1 MGVDPE
7 RHVQGWRARAAR
19 LAQRIWPAL
28 LAHSLLRRR
37 IDPPSQR
44 DLVGNTAHEARIR
57 RAAPAIPPIG
67 CLPCEN
73 LIAKNLESILMLE
86 PLMSLREAGKSR
98 RRQRIL
104 RAARRLIES
113 GGFES
118 FSIKAVAESAELSV
132 ATLYNLFGSK
142 EAILIALL
150 VESIQSFEERL
161 DALAPATPIER
172 ITAISDLAV
181 GEFTSAERFYR
192 PLLSLVEQM
201 GSRAQLLGVIR
212 RCVDLGEASLRWA
225 IETGDLR
232 AVVEPRV
239 LSHQIFMA
247 FVHSLRMWSSG
258 LASARLFEAQVL
270 HFRTLMLAGVAS
282 EPLREELH
290 RRLEELNASMLE
302 LVDFGTDRF
311 DQPRRGAPRALE
323 KGAGA

>member
-1 MGVDPE
+1 
-7 RHVQGWRARAAR
+7 
-19 LAQRIWPAL
+19 
-28 LAHSLLRRR
+28 
-37 IDPPSQR
+37 
-44 DLVGNTAHEARIR
+44 
-57 RAAPAIPPIG
+57 
-67 CLPCEN
+67 
-73 LIAKNLESILMLE
+73 
-86 PLMSLREAGKSR
+86 MSLREAGKSR

-113 GGFES
+113 GGAES

-212 RCVDLGEASLRWA
+212 RCVDLGEVSLRWA
-225 IETGDLR
+225 IETGALQ

-258 LASARLFEAQVL
+258 VTSSRLFEAQVL

-282 EPLREELH
+282 EPLREELL
-290 RRLEELNASMLE
+290 RRLEELNAAMLE

-311 DQPRRGAPRALE
+311 DLQRRGAPRALE